1 MSNSV
6 ANPIKTLRGD
16 QRKVQM
22 NVLRESVA
30 QSDFIR
36 KPINS
41 NWSAMHSRKIN
52 FSFYSIPV
60 ATKQQ
65 NSTCAHGFKQ

>member
-16 QRKVQM
+16 QRKIQM

-41 NWSAMHSRKIN
+41 NWSSMYSLKVN
-52 FSFYSIPV
+52 LKFYLQY
-60 ATKQQ
+60 ACCNQTTKLYVRPQ
-65 NSTCAHGFKQ
+65 F